1 MTSSGFADNNY
12 LFLDGRILEDE
23 KHPLT
28 GAVDL
33 GWFEEGETI
42 KIQMY
47 LNGDLTYLQMP
58 LFYGFDAEA
67 FHQDC
72 DALKARGMTEIT
84 QDLTGLSGT
93 VEVEEGEAVL
103 FTSLPADPG
112 WTVWVDGEQTPW
124 NTVSDAFLTVRL
136 SKGSHRVSFT
146 FCPAGLREGL
156 LITAAS
162 GAVGILGFFWF
173 RFLRSRVKSNGR
185 R

>member
-1 MTSSGFADNNY
+1 
-12 LFLDGRILEDE
+12 
-23 KHPLT
+23 
-28 GAVDL
+28 
-33 GWFEEGETI
+33 
-42 KIQMY
+42 
-47 LNGDLTYLQMP
+47 MP

-124 NTVSDAFLTVRL
+124 NTVSDAFFDSEAFQGKPPSILYLL
-136 SKGSHRVSFT
+136 SRW
-146 FCPAGLREGL
+146 PAGG
-156 LITAAS
+156 ITDYRCQRRCWNP
-162 GAVGILGFFWF
+162 GGFFWF
-173 RFLRSRVKSNGR
+173 RFLRSRVKGNGR

>member
-1 MTSSGFADNNY
+1 MDKFWKQ
-12 LFLDGRILEDE
+12 F
-23 KHPLT
+23 K
-28 GAVDL
+28 
-33 GWFEEGETI
+33 
-42 KIQMY
+42 
-47 LNGDLTYLQMP
+47 
-58 LFYGFDAEA
+58 
-67 FHQDC
+67 
-72 DALKARGMTEIT
+72 
-84 QDLTGLSGT
+84 SGT
-93 VEVEEGEAVL
+93 DIRGVASEGVAGQKDVYKRQVL

-162 GAVGILGFFWF
+162 GAVGILGVFWF